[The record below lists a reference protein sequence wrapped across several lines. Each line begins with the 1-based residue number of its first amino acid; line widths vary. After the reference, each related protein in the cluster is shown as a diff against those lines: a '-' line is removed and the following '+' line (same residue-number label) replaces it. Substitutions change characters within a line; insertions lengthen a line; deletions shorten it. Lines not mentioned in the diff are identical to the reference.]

1 MKHWFWRAAI
11 AVVAGPAILGLM
23 FVGATVPPGL
33 MTRRPLGSLP
43 RAGIS
48 DVLGV
53 MMIGVAASVL
63 SLAAYAILTR
73 RYGPKVF
80 RDGETRCRQCHHI
93 LKGISEPRCP
103 ECGERI

>member
-1 MKHWFWRAAI
+1 MHWFWRAAI
-11 AVVAGPAILGLM
+11 AVVAGPAILGVM
-23 FVGATVPPGL
+23 FVGASVPPGL
-33 MTRRPLGSLP
+33 IRWNPPGSLP
-43 RAGIS
+43 RAGLS

-53 MMIGVAASVL
+53 MMIGVTTSVL

-80 RDGETRCRQCHHI
+80 TDEETRCRKCHYI